1 MNFMWMSIT
10 LPAGWAQR
18 VPHPASEAS
27 GQNLSGAAGRA
38 SVSAAGRESRGGAQV
53 AGPAAQPRVSV
64 SYGPMLPAQLDVD
77 PWILR
82 VLAENLPPGTQPVI
96 AHREPDQTATGF
108 PMLVVKT
115 LLTRADGS
123 IPEARLSA
131 FYNMMSSCAVVVVRA
146 TGPVSPAAPGSPEP
160 AATPADSASAVELLT
175 EHEGA
180 AREMFKSAVPNWESG
195 LCTIAALYEG
205 LPQLWETK

>member
-1 MNFMWMSIT
+1 MT

-27 GQNLSGAAGRA
+27 GQNLGGASGRSPVPAT
-38 SVSAAGRESRGGAQV
+38 GRESAGGAQV

-96 AHREPDQTATGF
+96 AHREPAQTATGF

-123 IPEARLSA
+123 VPEARLSA

-146 TGPVSPAAPGSPEP
+146 IGGPVSPAAPGSPEL
-160 AATPADSASAVELLT
+160 AATPSGNASAAELLT
-175 EHEGA
+175 EHEQA

>member
-1 MNFMWMSIT
+1 MT

-131 FYNMMSSCAVVVVRA
+131 FYNMMSSCSVAVVRA
-146 TGPVSPAAPGSPEP
+146 TGPVGPVSSEPPAAPS
-160 AATPADSASAVELLT
+160 DSASAVELLT
-175 EHEGA
+175 EHEQA
-180 AREMFKSAVPNWESG
+180 AREMFLSAVPNWESG